1 MSTILI
7 VEDDNDTCEA
17 LTKLLERHGYA
28 ASCARNGWEA
38 LLALDHHS
46 IELVLLDLCMPG
58 MDGETFLGIL
68 RNDVRRKT
76 LPVIVLSAS
85 DTPDARAKTDRLGV
99 QDFLVKA
106 NYSFPQLLATI
117 RRYLPDPGVPQ
128 SRRSTAS
135 GPGSGPV
142 N

>member
-7 VEDDNDTCEA
+7 VEDDTDTCEA

-28 ASCARNGWEA
+28 SQCAKNGWEA
-38 LLALDHHS
+38 LLALDHHA
-46 IELVLLDLCMPG
+46 IELVLLDLRMPG
-58 MDGETFLGIL
+58 MDGETFLGIV

-85 DTPDARAKTDRLGV
+85 DTPDARAKTDKLGV

-106 NYSFPQLLATI
+106 NYSFPQLLAAI
-117 RRYLPDPGVPQ
+117 RRFLPPGSQQ
-128 SRRSTAS
+128 SPAATAPRPAS
-135 GPGSGPV
+135 GRP

>member
-7 VEDDNDTCEA
+7 VEDDADTCEA
-17 LTKLLERHGYA
+17 LIKLLERYGYSA
-28 ASCARNGWEA
+28 QCAKNGWEA

-46 IELVLLDLCMPG
+46 IDLVLLDLRMPG
-58 MDGETFLGIL
+58 MDGETFLSIL
-68 RNDVRRKT
+68 RNDARRKA

-106 NYSFPQLLATI
+106 NYSFPQLLTVI
-117 RRYLPDPGVPQ
+117 RRHLPPPGNPQ
-128 SRRSTAS
+128 SRASVSSKTAS
-135 GPGSGPV
+135 GPA